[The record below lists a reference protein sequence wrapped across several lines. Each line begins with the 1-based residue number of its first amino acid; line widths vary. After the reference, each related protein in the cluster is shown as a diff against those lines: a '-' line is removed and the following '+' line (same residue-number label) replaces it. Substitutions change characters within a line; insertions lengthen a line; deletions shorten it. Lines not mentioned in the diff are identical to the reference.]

1 MGAYNCWYH
10 QIFPHIAYALPFF
23 SKRKITPASTSI
35 PYCPALASRCRTSL
49 APVHIAAL
57 SARRTGRSR
66 SHTAE
71 LGRDPRETLSLRHDV
86 THAPFPRRYD
96 VTHATATPCRW
107 IERHNA
113 RPGYVGYFLR
123 LAGRVLVLYV
133 LTRGQVRPGSR
144 TTRTKARTRT
154 AGGRTRRQE
163 RIRIRSEIRPII
175 VLYSSINLSHTTGA
189 LVSYR
194 MNPRRAPS
202 AKQILLIY
210 GACPSN
216 NTMFVFHKH
225 SHVRSPHFFFAW
237 RSPHI
242 LPK

>member
-1 MGAYNCWYH
+1 MLNNVFLDPTSNPTHARPGA
-10 QIFPHIAYALPFF
+10 AEA
-23 SKRKITPASTSI
+23 TP
-35 PYCPALASRCRTSL
+35 R
-49 APVHIAAL
+49 
-57 SARRTGRSR
+57 
-66 SHTAE
+66 HTAE
-71 LGRDPRETLSLRHDV
+71 LDREPRVVARIPRRQQPRRTLAL
-86 THAPFPRRYD
+86 RYD

-133 LTRGQVRPGSR
+133 LTRGQVRAGSR

-194 MNPRRAPS
+194 MNPRPAPS
-202 AKQILLIY
+202 AQQIILIY
-210 GACPSN
+210 GA
-216 NTMFVFHKH
+216 
-225 SHVRSPHFFFAW
+225 
-237 RSPHI
+237 
-242 LPK
+242 